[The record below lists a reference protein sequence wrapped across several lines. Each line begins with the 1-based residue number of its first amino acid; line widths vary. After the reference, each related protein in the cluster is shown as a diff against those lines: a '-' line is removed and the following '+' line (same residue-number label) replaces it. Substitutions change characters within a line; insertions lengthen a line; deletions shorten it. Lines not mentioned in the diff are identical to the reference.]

1 MARLTSR
8 INLSA
13 NQFPLLSELHGR
25 TVIVGTHD
33 QNATPGANLNP
44 NATTGEIGI
53 PQVYYAHNVMP
64 TPQGY
69 KSVGYFQFASP
80 TGVSYDFVS
89 AHTIRDP
96 NGNAGTLGVT
106 ADGKLYMLRFG
117 TSAWLALVSPPGL
130 AGARVTTAFVQGVT
144 YIYFAK
150 VGCYRYDFPTLTMI
164 SITLTSLVPSVIIGI
179 IGNSGYLLAYSEI
192 AIAWSS
198 TVSATDF
205 TPSLITGA
213 GGGQVEGLQGKI
225 KAAVSIYG
233 GFIIQGDANAV
244 ACVYQANSRYPFAF
258 VPVVGCG
265 GLSDAG
271 SASYQASDSEFAYVY
286 TTSGLQAISLREA
299 VFLLPE
305 ATEFFS
311 GSRFEDFD
319 EETNTLTVT
328 SLETVLKK
336 QIAFIADRYLVI
348 SYGIT
353 SFTHALVI
361 DIVLKRVGKLKID
374 HVAIFEFQLYDQT
387 IYETPKKS
395 IGVLLNDGTVKL
407 VDTDIAAPAS
417 NGVMIL
423 GKYQYVR
430 ARLLTMESVELENT
444 IVAAETSLHLVPTMD
459 GKTMLPAVPGYNTGL
474 EGLTQKWNFHIA
486 GYNHSLL
493 VKGRFNLVSGVISY
507 QINGKTGLA

>member
-33 QNATPGANLNP
+33 QNATPGAQLNP

-69 KSVGYFQFASP
+69 KSVGFFQFANP
-80 TGVSYDFVS
+80 TVSSTDFIS
-89 AHTIRDP
+89 AHTIRDS

-106 ADGKLYMLRFG
+106 SDGKLYMLRFG
-117 TSAWLALVSPPGL
+117 TNNWVTLVSPPGL
-130 AGARVTTAFVQGVT
+130 AGARVTTALVQGVT

-150 VGCYRYDFPTLTMI
+150 VGCYRYDFATLTMVPV
-164 SITLTSLVPSVIIGI
+164 TLTAIIPSVIIGI

-225 KAAVSIYG
+225 KTAVSIYG
-233 GFIIQGDANAV
+233 GFIIFGDANAV
-244 ACVYQANSRYPFAF
+244 ACIYQANSRYPFAF
-258 VPVVGCG
+258 NAVVGCG

-271 SASYQASDSEFAYVY
+271 AASYQASDSEFAYVY

-311 GSRFEDFD
+311 GSRFEDFN
-319 EETNTLTVT
+319 ETTNTLSVV
-328 SLETVLKK
+328 SLEAVLKK

-353 SFTHALVI
+353 NFTHALII
-361 DIVLKRVGKLKID
+361 DIVLKRVGKLKIN
-374 HVAIFEFQLYDQT
+374 HAAIFEFQLYDQT

-395 IGVLLNDGTVKL
+395 IGVLLGDGTVKL

-430 ARLLTMESVELENT
+430 ARLLTMESVEIENT
-444 IVAAETSLHLVPTMD
+444 IDTTQTSMHLIPTYD
-459 GKTMLPAVPGYNTGL
+459 GKTMLAAVPGYNTGQL
-474 EGLTQKWNFHIA
+474 GLAQKWDFHVT

-493 VKGRFNLVSGVISY
+493 LKGRFNAVSGIISY
-507 QINGKTGLA
+507 NIHGKTGLA